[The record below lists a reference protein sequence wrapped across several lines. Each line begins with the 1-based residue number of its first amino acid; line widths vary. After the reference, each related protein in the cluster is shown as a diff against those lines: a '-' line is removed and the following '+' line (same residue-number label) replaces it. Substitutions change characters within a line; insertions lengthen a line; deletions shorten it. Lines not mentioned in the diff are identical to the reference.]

1 MIRMMGNYDKN
12 DGNNDTNDGNYD
24 TNDWKLC

>member
-12 DGNNDTNDGNYD
+12 DGKFMIRMMGNYD
-24 TNDWKLC
+24 KNDGKL